1 MQCCWAGR
9 WFGQGGGASRTGAGH
24 ARHLLRP
31 QPGGGRLVGRL
42 DAGEHRHTLSV
53 RDHCQGYPG
62 KQSLLW
68 SIVIKNLCIQAW
80 DSVVI
85 AYFLFF
91 VVVAIDRSG
100 KSGQEEEEEERE
112 RNMFGL
118 GSRTRS
124 DT

>member
-1 MQCCWAGR
+1 M
-9 WFGQGGGASRTGAGH
+9 
-24 ARHLLRP
+24 
-31 QPGGGRLVGRL
+31 
-42 DAGEHRHTLSV
+42 

-62 KQSLLW
+62 KQPLLW